1 MPKSKGCCLSL
12 YPMVVI
18 KLVVNVSSENRRS
31 KQLFPTP
38 GNKKRGLT
46 LDREKVVAIHN
57 STKLYW
63 SREKLQNKT
72 HWQGW
77 EPIGVSKQQ
86 HRNEL
91 HRILTLMSSF
101 LSNVRQILMVIPSW
115 KSPLLAMKCLCR
127 DLSFIKATFQKIK
140 PVLLFFKKNE
150 GHLIKYYKLWISLG
164 YTDMPIHISTKVTAQ
179 LACIWRKLWTL
190 ARSSIKMRRW
200 RRQ

>member
-1 MPKSKGCCLSL
+1 
-12 YPMVVI
+12 MVVI

-38 GNKKRGLT
+38 GNKKKGLT

-57 STKLYW
+57 LTKMYW

-86 HRNEL
+86 NGNEL

-101 LSNVRQILMVIPSW
+101 QSNVRQILMVIPLW
-115 KSPLLAMKCLCR
+115 KSPSVAMKCLCR
-127 DLSFIKATFQKIK
+127 DLSFIRATFQKRK
-140 PVLLFFKKNE
+140 PVVQFYYFFKNE
-150 GHLIKYYKLWISLG
+150 GHLIKYYKWWIYGWLHR
-164 YTDMPIHISTKVTAQ
+164 YANFHIWTRWQ
-179 LACIWRKLWTL
+179 LN
-190 ARSSIKMRRW
+190 
-200 RRQ
+200 